1 MRFELIVLG
10 TNGAVPSARRGAS
23 ANLLRL
29 EAEDFL
35 IDCGEGTQ
43 IQLLRA
49 GQSISRVE
57 HIFISH
63 LHGDHYFGLP
73 GLITSQSLLRRTR
86 PLTIHSPPGLRDRL
100 APLLELDRY
109 SPPYP
114 LTFRELAATELTP
127 VLETKT
133 AEVFAFPLRHRIR
146 CNGYLIRERKRPA
159 NIISARI
166 GELNIPYQQI
176 PAIKAGADFTAAD
189 GRVIPNA
196 ELVVPAAAPRCYAYC
211 SDTIYFPEL
220 ASYVQGIDLL
230 YHEATFTHDRA
241 EEARQKGHSTALE
254 AARTGADAGVGV
266 LVMGHFSSSYDR
278 VDGFEAEARTLLP
291 ESYAAADLSRYV
303 VPYTGRRA

>member
-1 MRFELIVLG
+1 MKFELTVLG
-10 TNGAVPSARRGAS
+10 TNGAVPTARRGAS

-49 GQSISRVE
+49 GASIARVE
-57 HIFISH
+57 HIFVSH

-86 PLTIHSPPGLRDRL
+86 PLTIYSPPGLRDRL

-114 LTFRELAATELTP
+114 LTFREFAATELSP
-127 VLETKT
+127 VIETKT
-133 AEVFAFPLRHRIR
+133 AEVFAFPLRHRIT
-146 CNGYLIRERKRPA
+146 CNGYLIRERQRPA

-166 GELNIPYQQI
+166 GELGIPYQQI
-176 PAIKAGADFTAAD
+176 PAIKAGADFTTAD
-189 GRVIPNA
+189 GRVVANA
-196 ELVVPAAAPRCYAYC
+196 ELTVPAAAPRSYAYC

-220 ASYVQGIDLL
+220 AGYIRGVDLL

-241 EEARQKGHSTALE
+241 EEARKKGHSTALE
-254 AARTGADAGVGV
+254 AAWTGADAGAKM

-278 VDGFEAEARTLLP
+278 VDGFEAEARTLLA
-291 ESYAAADLSRYV
+291 ESYAADDLTRYV
-303 VPYTGRRA
+303 VPYVGRG